1 MPHWQQDTSPQQHP
15 LHLPGRYYQ
24 LQASISWARQ
34 VTWRGPAL
42 WVGGQWLSWGWGF
55 GRPLR
60 LREKASLEGCHI
72 SHQQCRG
79 LGAVLEVTFVSKQT
93 VTTKGAIVIDRCLQT
108 SREASCL
115 PWPIATMAL
124 GRRGNVLLPLT
135 VTFGRLTT
143 GSAGRGRVGGLD
155 RSASSA

>member
-1 MPHWQQDTSPQQHP
+1 MPHGQQGTYPQQHP
-15 LHLPGRYYQ
+15 LHLPGRHYQ

-34 VTWRGPAL
+34 VTQQGPAL

-60 LREKASLEGCHI
+60 LREKASLEGCHV
-72 SHQQCRG
+72 SHPQCRG

-93 VTTKGAIVIDRCLQT
+93 CHYQRCHWDRCLQT
-108 SREASCL
+108 QREVSCL

-135 VTFGRLTT
+135 VTFGRHTT